1 MKYTCTLYLACCLL
15 GINLN
20 AQNNRKIV
28 SPEVLS
34 DGSVVFRMKAPY
46 AKSVQVTG
54 TWSADAKPV
63 NLTKIDSSVFEVK
76 IGPLASDLYEYRFK
90 VDSLVMLD
98 PANGFVTTG
107 GTVVENRVLVPGSLG
122 DLLAVRDVPHGSVT
136 AQWYPSPSLGSTRRM
151 QVYTPPGYENGHTRY
166 PVLYLLHGA
175 GGDEESWI
183 SRGRANYI
191 FDNLIAAGKAV
202 PMIVVITNGNP
213 DVVSSPLNPASG
225 NKAASSDVGGMAS
238 QQFEES
244 LVKDVIPFIEQHYRV
259 QADPEHRAITG
270 FSMGGYQTQN
280 ITNKNPQL
288 FKYIGIMSMG
298 LFSEFRP
305 IPGYDR
311 QQHIAQLKSLLDAKP
326 KLYWIGIGKGDFL
339 YATVTKM
346 RKLYDD
352 IGFPYSYRESGGI
365 HNWNEWRMY
374 LTELVPKYFKM

>member
-1 MKYTCTLYLACCLL
+1 MKKMFSLCVVLFPILPTLF
-15 GINLN
+15 
-20 AQNNRKIV
+20 AQTAAKLV
-28 SPEVLS
+28 SPQVLP
-34 DGSVVFRMKAPY
+34 DGSVVFRMKAPF
-46 AKSVQVTG
+46 AKSVQVIG
-54 TWSADAKPV
+54 TWSVESKPA
-63 NLTKIDSSVFEVK
+63 NMTKIDSAIFEVT
-76 IGPLASDLYEYRFK
+76 IGPLSSNLYEYRFR
-90 VDSLVMLD
+90 VDSLMMLD

-107 GTVVENRVLVPGSLG
+107 GTVVENRLLVPGSLG
-122 DLLAVRDVPHGSVT
+122 DLLAVKDVPHGTVI
-136 AQWYPSPSLGSTRRM
+136 AQWYPSPTLGGNRRM
-151 QVYTPPGYENGHTRY
+151 QVYTPPGYENGKKKY

-191 FDNLIAAGKAV
+191 FDNLIAANKAV

-213 DVVSSPLNPASG
+213 DVVASPLNPATG
-225 NKAASSDVGGMAS
+225 NKPASSDVGGMAS

-259 QADPEHRAITG
+259 LADPAHRAITG

-298 LFSEFRP
+298 LFSEFRA

-311 QQHIAQLKSLLDAKP
+311 QQHLEQLKALLAAKP

-339 YATVTKM
+339 YGTVTKM
-346 RKLYDD
+346 RKLYDEL
-352 IGFPYSYRESGGI
+352 GFPYSYRESGGI
-365 HNWNEWRMY
+365 HNWNEWRLY
-374 LTELVPKYFKM
+374 LTELAPKYFQ

>member
-1 MKYTCTLYLACCLL
+1 MKKIISLCIVLL
-15 GINLN
+15 LDLPSLFSQT
-20 AQNNRKIV
+20 AAKLV
-28 SPEVLS
+28 SPQVMS

-46 AKSVQVTG
+46 AKSVQVIG
-54 TWSADAKPV
+54 TWSPIAQPV
-63 NLTKIDSSVFEVK
+63 TMAKIDSTLFEVK

-122 DLLAVRDVPHGSVT
+122 DLLAVRDVPHGTVT
-136 AQWYPSPSLGSTRRM
+136 AQWYASPTLGNTRRL
-151 QVYTPPGYENGHTRY
+151 QVYTPPGYENGKTKY

-191 FDNLIAAGKAV
+191 FDNLIAAKAAV

-213 DVVSSPLNPASG
+213 DVVASPLNPASG
-225 NKAASSDVGGMAS
+225 NKPASSDVGGMAS

-259 QADPEHRAITG
+259 LADPEHRAITG

-280 ITNKNPQL
+280 ITNRNPQL

-298 LFSEFRP
+298 LFSEFRGV
-305 IPGYDR
+305 PGYNR
-311 QQHIAQLKSLLDAKP
+311 QQHIDQLKALLAAKP

-339 YATVTKM
+339 YGTVTKM
-346 RKLYDD
+346 RQLYDE
-352 IGFPYSYRESGGI
+352 IGFPYTYRESGGI

-374 LTELVPKYFKM
+374 LTELAPKYFK